1 MLLTKLTIKLFI
13 PRNRNEGDGAW
24 LIPGH
29 DYTVI
34 EGSEKHQ
41 HQQNS
46 KQAHQPKNLVVEAGT
61 GADEDTNNRI
71 LSDELFAKYFFLN
84 NKF

>member
-1 MLLTKLTIKLFI
+1 M
-13 PRNRNEGDGAW
+13 
-24 LIPGH
+24 
-29 DYTVI
+29 
-34 EGSEKHQ
+34 
-41 HQQNS
+41 
-46 KQAHQPKNLVVEAGT
+46 QAHQPKNLVVEAGT